1 MKPTFS
7 VDQNFGGVG
16 PDFLLVEG
24 GDGEDGLLEVVPAP
38 EPGGSFGLVAHAQR
52 TDACSQKFW
61 SSCGLKS
68 FRLRSKSVTIRDVET
83 RDTEGIH
90 YKYQCTT
97 IPNTIGHS

>member
-38 EPGGSFGLVAHAQR
+38 EPGGSFGLVTHTQR
-52 TDACSQKFW
+52 TDAWSQKFW
-61 SSCGLKS
+61 SIFCSLRAKS
-68 FRLRSKSVTIRDVET
+68 LTTRDVEI

-90 YKYQCTT
+90 YKYGE
-97 IPNTIGHS
+97 IPHVST

>member
-38 EPGGSFGLVAHAQR
+38 ESGGSFGLVTHAQR

-61 SSCGLKS
+61 SSCGLNS
-68 FRLRSKSVTIRDVET
+68 CSLSPSQLEM
-83 RDTEGIH
+83 
-90 YKYQCTT
+90 
-97 IPNTIGHS
+97 